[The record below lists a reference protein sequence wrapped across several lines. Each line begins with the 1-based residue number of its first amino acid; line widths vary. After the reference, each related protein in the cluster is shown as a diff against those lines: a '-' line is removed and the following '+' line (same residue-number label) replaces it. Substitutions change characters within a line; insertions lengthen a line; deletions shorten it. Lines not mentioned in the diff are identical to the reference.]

1 MTGVTLHDAARP
13 TQANVLQPAA
23 PDEPAARPRTGQV
36 ARTVLLAAVL
46 AGCALLALRL
56 PATPPGEPWHG
67 SPAMFPALALVLAAG
82 CALAV
87 VWQRLRRPAPA
98 AGPTAADDVPDDEV
112 DATDSDPRRAG
123 LGALLLLLYPAAITA
138 VGFAPATLVFVVAGT
153 RVCGLPWRRGLV
165 VGGVLAATLHAV
177 FVGLFHVGLPAPLI
191 LAWLGR

>member
-13 TQANVLQPAA
+13 THTNVVQPAA
-23 PDEPAARPRTGQV
+23 PDVPAARPRTGQV

-56 PATPPGEPWHG
+56 PATPQGEPWHG
-67 SPAMFPALALVLAAG
+67 SPAMFPALALVLVAG
-82 CALAV
+82 CTLAV
-87 VWQRLRRPAPA
+87 VLQRLRRPTTA
-98 AGPTAADDVPDDEV
+98 AGPIAADDEV

>member
-56 PATPPGEPWHG
+56 PATPQGEPWHG

-138 VGFAPATLVFVVAGT
+138 VGFAAATLVFVVAGT

-191 LAWLGR
+191 LAWLGH

>member
-1 MTGVTLHDAARP
+1 MTGVTLQDAAHP
-13 TQANVLQPAA
+13 TQATVVQPTA
-23 PDEPAARPRTGQV
+23 PDVQAPRPRTGQV

-56 PATPPGEPWHG
+56 PATPSGEPWHG
-67 SPAMFPALALVLAAG
+67 SPAMFPALALVLVAG
-82 CALAV
+82 CTLAV
-87 VWQRLRRPAPA
+87 VLQRLRRPTTA
-98 AGPTAADDVPDDEV
+98 AGPIAADDEV

-153 RVCGLPWRRGLV
+153 RVCGLPWRRGLL